1 MPRRLCVVHYLRLS
15 RSGGRSCSAL
25 FLSDVVFP
33 VRNHLFGDVLV
44 VASSAQRY
52 ALETWTMVVVCGR
65 FRIAVAAADFGT
77 GGHGKPS
84 SACYL
89 DMVKCLEP
97 SCKKEQTDLHDGR
110 PKDGTN
116 DHVSRSVLGAS
127 LWNQFFGGHDRHD
140 AANKRQ

>member
-1 MPRRLCVVHYLRLS
+1 MVRRLCVGHYLRLS

-33 VRNHLFGDVLV
+33 IRNHLFGDVLV

-65 FRIAVAAADFGT
+65 FCIAVAAVDFGP
-77 GGHGKPS
+77 GGHGTSS

-89 DMVKCLEP
+89 DMVKCLAP
-97 SCKKEQTDLHDGR
+97 SCKKEQTELHDGR
-110 PKDGTN
+110 SKDGTN
-116 DHVSRSVLGAS
+116 DHVLRSVLGAS
-127 LWNQFFGGHDRHD
+127 LWNQFIGGHDRHD

>member
-1 MPRRLCVVHYLRLS
+1 MVHYLRLS

-116 DHVSRSVLGAS
+116 DHVLRSVLGAS